1 MLSFYISA
9 WFSKLSKNLDV
20 LIDFYCDFY
29 VAVLIF
35 NNQIPSISKLI
46 QWDAEGNKATSQEV
60 KKKYA
65 EENP

>member
-20 LIDFYCDFY
+20 VIDFYCDFY

-35 NNQIPSISKLI
+35 NN
-46 QWDAEGNKATSQEV
+46 
-60 KKKYA
+60 
-65 EENP
+65 